1 MTIKY
6 TTLYIFLFSLL
17 FHVALAITNPTI
29 FLLS

>member
-6 TTLYIFLFSLL
+6 TSFVYFFFSML

-29 FLLS
+29 YLLS